1 MAATIGGS
9 WRLIAHEED
18 DAEYGDEWSFN
29 YELRRLG
36 CMAAEEWEIHRAWRQ
51 VLERQM
57 FRVRIGRV
65 AEEREVR
72 RAMCEGEG
80 RQIVPEE
87 SRSV

>member
-1 MAATIGGS
+1 
-9 WRLIAHEED
+9 
-18 DAEYGDEWSFN
+18 
-29 YELRRLG
+29 
-36 CMAAEEWEIHRAWRQ
+36 MAAEEWEIHRAWRQ

>member
-1 MAATIGGS
+1 MRKTMQS
-9 WRLIAHEED
+9 N
-18 DAEYGDEWSFN
+18 GDEWSFN

-57 FRVRIGRV
+57 FRVRRGRA

-72 RAMCEGEG
+72 RAVCEGEG